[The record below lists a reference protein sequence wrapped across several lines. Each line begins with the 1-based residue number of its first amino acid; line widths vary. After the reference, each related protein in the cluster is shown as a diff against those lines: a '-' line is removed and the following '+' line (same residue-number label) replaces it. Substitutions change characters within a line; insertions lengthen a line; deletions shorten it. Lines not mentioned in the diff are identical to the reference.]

1 MATFT
6 WTPDFGASAEYKPRV
21 RVAKFGDG
29 YEQRVP
35 DGINTGQDD
44 WSLRFSVRSD
54 VETGEIL
61 TFLEA
66 RAATEAFDWMPP
78 GGVTAIRVVCREWS
92 RSFDRNDQNT
102 VTLKF
107 NRVYEP

>member
-29 YEQRVP
+29 YEQRVG
-35 DGINTGQDD
+35 DGINTGQDT
-44 WSLRFSVRSD
+44 WNLRFSVRSD
-54 VETGEIL
+54 LETGAIL
-61 TFLEA
+61 AFLET
-66 RAATEAFDWMPP
+66 RASAEAFDWTPP
-78 GGVTAIRVVCREWS
+78 GGIGPIRVVCREWN

-102 VTLKF
+102 VSTKF
-107 NRVYEP
+107 ELVYEP

>member
-6 WTPDFGASAEYKPRV
+6 WTPDFGASAGYKPRV

-29 YEQRVP
+29 YEQRVA
-35 DGINTGQDD
+35 DGINTGQDE
-44 WSLRFSVRSD
+44 WSLRFSVRD
-54 VETGEIL
+54 DLETGAIL
-61 TFLEA
+61 AFLNT
-66 RAATEAFDWMPP
+66 RAGAEAFDWTPP
-78 GGVTAIRVVCREWS
+78 GAIDPIRVVCREWS

-107 NRVYEP
+107 NRVYEL